1 MNPTLEN
8 VRLRERFLTEQHAMW
23 LRLDAGGMPPTKKD
37 YFTDSEEFP
46 KTFRVGECEVVE
58 AGRVTHFEV
67 LLFWKDDTRSEQK
80 EIVVTSKFENND
92 WLIDSVSPKG

>member
-37 YFTDSEEFP
+37 YFTDSE
-46 KTFRVGECEVVE
+46 RAIRYQMDCV
-58 AGRVTHFEV
+58 
-67 LLFWKDDTRSEQK
+67 
-80 EIVVTSKFENND
+80 
-92 WLIDSVSPKG
+92 